1 HCITS
6 ILKQKRLQTS
16 TIFIEF
22 VDSLNRAVP
31 YTARFFHMDP
41 LNLHE
46 HPPSAPILPK
56 KPVLLRKNANIN
68 ILMPLK
74 TSILLLFL

>member
-1 HCITS
+1 MNI
-6 ILKQKRLQTS
+6 
-16 TIFIEF
+16 
-22 VDSLNRAVP
+22 
-31 YTARFFHMDP
+31 
-41 LNLHE
+41 
-46 HPPSAPILPK
+46 PPSAPLLPK